1 MIYIRFVI
9 DGEPRGKGRPR
20 FTKSGHAFTDQ
31 KTRDYEK
38 LIGYCYKAQG
48 GRMLEGDIDIS
59 IKAFYKIAKNDNK
72 NIKAAKRAGEIKPTK
87 KPDIDNII
95 KAILDGLNE
104 VAYKDDAQVV
114 NVSAS
119 KYYSDEPRVEVIVS
133 RI

>member
-1 MIYIRFVI
+1 
-9 DGEPRGKGRPR
+9 
-20 FTKSGHAFTDQ
+20 
-31 KTRDYEK
+31 
-38 LIGYCYKAQG
+38 
-48 GRMLEGDIDIS
+48 MLEGDIDIS

-87 KPDIDNII
+87 KPDIDNVI